1 MISDAE
7 IWLSAFLQLSSYCLK
22 NPQRGLVKAG
32 ALRKDQWTELLERV
46 RHDPSFSYFVHS
58 IEFCLLK
65 LGLKYLSLDMPDEA
79 LHLAFKMENNAALLA
94 AARQYARKKKNV
106 MLVNLMDY
114 HRQKSQPGAQSPLV
128 KSMVHLANFSAKQ
141 LRKEDYN
148 NLYKDFDTL
157 LKIDDI
163 NDLDLSDFNGWD
175 IDLAKY

>member
-1 MISDAE
+1 
-7 IWLSAFLQLSSYCLK
+7 
-22 NPQRGLVKAG
+22 
-32 ALRKDQWTELLERV
+32 
-46 RHDPSFSYFVHS
+46 
-58 IEFCLLK
+58 
-65 LGLKYLSLDMPDEA
+65 
-79 LHLAFKMENNAALLA
+79 
-94 AARQYARKKKNV
+94 
-106 MLVNLMDY
+106 MDY

-175 IDLAKY
+175 IDLAKYQQALDHEFSGEFDDALKLYQECGISNDVTRVKNLQKELSKDLRDGEKYMTLVNIQQLLSEYEQRTH